1 MFLWYNYI
9 NRFNLKDDKKR
20 IRILIVM
27 FKIGRPELLKKDHEI
42 RFTQIQSANQR
53 FNVIRSN
60 IGKHLTCNIDQYTKL
75 YIKGLGNDSELIS
88 CFREL
93 LFNSRELLHSLL
105 FYISKTTNGKTNHNF
120 LKFAKQLM
128 ENSYDKLNLEIL
140 NFLKNNITYIF
151 HIRKFRNEIKNKISN
166 IEFFYDTNHV
176 EAVFKVPIIND
187 EKELIPYLDIN
198 NKDEAIKNNSYNCKL
213 NLDIYFPEM
222 VKFWETVF
230 TIMEKQN
237 SHLELRKED
246 IIEFVNNNLEKI
258 SKNIMRKFSEMGRGG
273 AVINITKFEKEIKGN
288 CVLPYTLQKEFIK
301 YFSKNTETKKKVNDF
316 IETYSPDKEF
326 LMLIIDFENELWL
339 YQQKIKLKT

>member
-1 MFLWYNYI
+1 MFLWYNYL
-9 NRFNLKDDKKR
+9 NQFSLKENKKR
-20 IRILIVM
+20 IRLLIVM

-60 IGKHLTCNIDQYTKL
+60 KEKHLTCNIDQYTKL
-75 YIKGLGNDSELIS
+75 YIKGLGNDSELVS

-93 LFNSRELLHSLL
+93 LFNSRELLDSLL
-105 FYISKTTNGKTNHNF
+105 FYISKTTNKKTNSKF
-120 LKFAKQLM
+120 LIFAKKLM

-166 IEFFYDTNHV
+166 IEFFYVTNHV
-176 EAVFKVPIIND
+176 EAVFKVPIKND

-213 NLDIYFPEM
+213 NLDKYFPEM
-222 VKFWETVF
+222 AKFWETVS

-237 SHLELRKED
+237 
-246 IIEFVNNNLEKI
+246 
-258 SKNIMRKFSEMGRGG
+258 
-273 AVINITKFEKEIKGN
+273 IT
-288 CVLPYTLQKEFIK
+288 
-301 YFSKNTETKKKVNDF
+301 
-316 IETYSPDKEF
+316 
-326 LMLIIDFENELWL
+326 
-339 YQQKIKLKT
+339 